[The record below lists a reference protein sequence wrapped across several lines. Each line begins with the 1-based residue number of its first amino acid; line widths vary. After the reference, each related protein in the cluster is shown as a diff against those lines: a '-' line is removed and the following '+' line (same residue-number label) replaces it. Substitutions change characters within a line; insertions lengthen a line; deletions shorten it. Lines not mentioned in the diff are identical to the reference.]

1 MMAINKQDWDQ
12 LITQATVRLV
22 GVADKGLKAELYDVL
37 TEFFNDSSCWTQ
49 TVVVYAVSTSRVY
62 PLQVN
67 EGQIIRL
74 VGTYRE
80 DGSLVPTVMPN
91 IGELLLAHAPSAAET
106 YYSEVVTNVSLP
118 TQRDQMP
125 IAPDWVLPIWHG
137 GILDGLLGRMMS
149 QPNKSY
155 ANERTAA
162 YHLKRF
168 RDAIA
173 RARVSKLRANTNG
186 TQAWRFPQS
195 FRTNSQRGGVPA
207 TGGAS
212 ERRF

>member
-1 MMAINKQDWDQ
+1 MAIEKKDWDH
-12 LITQATVRLV
+12 LITEATVQLV
-22 GVADKGLKAELYDVL
+22 GVSDKGLKGATYDVL

-49 TVVVYAVSTSRVY
+49 TVTVNAVSTSRLY

-74 VGTYRE
+74 VGTFDE
-80 DGSLVPTVMPN
+80 NSFLVPSVMPN
-91 IGELLLAHAPSAAET
+91 IGELILANAPNTAQT
-106 YYSEVVTNVSLP
+106 LYSEVVTNVALP
-118 TQRDQMP
+118 TARDQMP
-125 IAPDWVLPIWHG
+125 IAPDWVLPIWHV
-137 GILDGLLGRMMS
+137 GILDGLLGKMMA
-149 QPNKSY
+149 QPGKSY
-155 ANERTAA
+155 HNKEMAA

-195 FRTNSQRGGVPA
+195 FRTNSQQGGVPA
-207 TGGAS
+207 TGGGTD
-212 ERRF
+212 RRF